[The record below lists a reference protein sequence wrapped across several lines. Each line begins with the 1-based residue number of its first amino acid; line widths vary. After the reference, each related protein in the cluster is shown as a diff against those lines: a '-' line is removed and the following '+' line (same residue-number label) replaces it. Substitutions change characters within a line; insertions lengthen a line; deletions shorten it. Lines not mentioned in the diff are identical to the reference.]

1 MVEYLNQLESSKVVF
16 KQLIEPHL
24 TLLSDA
30 SSTCRD
36 GGRGCLTISDP
47 DLVYIKVRSSQSLG
61 SI

>member
-1 MVEYLNQLESSKVVF
+1 MVEYLNQLESSKDVF
-16 KQLIEPHL
+16 RESIESHL

-30 SSTCRD
+30 TSTCRD
-36 GGRGCLTISDP
+36 GGRGCLAISDP